1 MELIQYNKFQNLLC
15 SPIDT
20 IPDKLQSMV
29 TALIPINTT
38 REEKELLCKFYI
50 HLIKTDYELS
60 ILLDEKDAYNTYMFD
75 NSDIDFVQS
84 TNIDINKIKQNVEK
98 LCLVPVARDFS
109 ILDLLLIALKQIL
122 TGM

>member
-1 MELIQYNKFQNLLC
+1 MELIQFNKFQDLLC
-15 SPIDT
+15 SAIDT
-20 IPDKLQSMV
+20 IPDKLQPIV

-38 REEKELLCKFYI
+38 MEEKELLCKFYV

-60 ILLDEKDAYNTYMFD
+60 MLLDEKDAYNTYMFD
-75 NSDIDFVQS
+75 NSDISFVQN
-84 TNIDINKIKQNVEK
+84 TNIDINKIKQNVER
-98 LCLVPVARDFS
+98 LCLVPVTRDFS

>member
-1 MELIQYNKFQNLLC
+1 MELIQFNKFQDLLC
-15 SPIDT
+15 SAIDT
-20 IPDKLQSMV
+20 IPDKLQPIV

-38 REEKELLCKFYI
+38 MEEKELLCKFYV

-60 ILLDEKDAYNTYMFD
+60 MLLDEKDAYNTYMFD
-75 NSDIDFVQS
+75 NSDIAFVQN
-84 TNIDINKIKQNVEK
+84 TNIDINKIKQNVER
-98 LCLVPVARDFS
+98 LCLVPVTRDFS